1 MSGVALAAA
10 DAAHVDNAAIP
21 LPDRDFEAV
30 AAATRD
36 ERRRGRGK
44 SMRLMSLNPRLR
56 SRLSP
61 SLHETRLAVAIF
73 VGLKLIQFL
82 IGSYLEP
89 LLIGT
94 SLAIL
99 RFVVIFSVFFWSFMW
114 GVPGAFIGI
123 PILIAFIAYCEKA
136 PGGRIA
142 FGQVFRQS

>member
-1 MSGVALAAA
+1 
-10 DAAHVDNAAIP
+10 
-21 LPDRDFEAV
+21 
-30 AAATRD
+30 
-36 ERRRGRGK
+36 
-44 SMRLMSLNPRLR
+44 MRLMSLNPRLR

-73 VGLKLIQFL
+73 VGLNLIQFL

-114 GVPGAFIGI
+114 GVPGAFIGV

>member
-1 MSGVALAAA
+1 
-10 DAAHVDNAAIP
+10 
-21 LPDRDFEAV
+21 
-30 AAATRD
+30 
-36 ERRRGRGK
+36 
-44 SMRLMSLNPRLR
+44 MRLMSLNPRLR

-73 VGLKLIQFL
+73 VGLNLIQFL

-114 GVPGAFIGI
+114 GVPGACIGVA
-123 PILIAFIAYCEKA
+123 IAFIAYCEKA